1 MPITAI
7 IGRRDAPGMAS
18 PSFHRADTLLPHP
31 ADSEENGFVTSAA
44 PRRRVLAVED
54 DPSIRELM
62 RMHLALAGMD
72 VDEVA
77 DGRVA
82 LDRTRTEAFDLIVLD
97 VMLPTLDGITVCR
110 AIRSEG
116 VNRATPILM
125 VTARD
130 TEADTVIGLES
141 GADDY
146 LAKPFGVREF
156 VARVGAVMRRTRP
169 ASDAAGGDEGRILSS
184 RGLTL
189 DPNKRSATVRGR
201 DVDLTKQ
208 EFDILYLLAS
218 RPGIVFSRAALLA
231 RVWHGDTYV
240 TERTVDTVVSRVRR
254 KVEHDPQDPELI
266 LTAWGVGYK
275 FVDVD

>member
-1 MPITAI
+1 MS
-7 IGRRDAPGMAS
+7 S
-18 PSFHRADTLLPHP
+18 P
-31 ADSEENGFVTSAA
+31 A

-54 DPSIRELM
+54 DPAIRELM
-62 RMHLALAGMD
+62 RIHLALTGLE
-72 VDEVA
+72 VVEVA
-77 DGRVA
+77 DGREA
-82 LDRTRTEAFDLIVLD
+82 LERARAEPFDLIVLD
-97 VMLPTLDGITVCR
+97 IMLPTLDGITVCR
-110 AIRSEG
+110 AIRSDG
-116 VNRATPILM
+116 ANRATPILM

-146 LAKPFGVREF
+146 LAKPFGIREF
-156 VARVGAVMRRTRP
+156 VARVGAVLRRTRP
-169 ASDAAGGDEGRILSS
+169 AADAAAGDEARIVSS

-189 DPNKRSATVRGR
+189 DSGKRRATVRDR

-254 KVEHDPQDPELI
+254 KIEHDPQDPELI

>member
-1 MPITAI
+1 MSSP
-7 IGRRDAPGMAS
+7 AP
-18 PSFHRADTLLPHP
+18 P
-31 ADSEENGFVTSAA
+31 
-44 PRRRVLAVED
+44 RRVLAVED
-54 DPSIRELM
+54 DPAIRELM
-62 RMHLALAGMD
+62 RLHLALAGLH
-72 VDEVA
+72 VEEAA
-77 DGRVA
+77 DGREA
-82 LDRTRTEAFDLIVLD
+82 LARARAEAFDLIVLD

-116 VNRATPILM
+116 ANRDTPILI

-169 ASDAAGGDEGRILSS
+169 ADAAGEHQGRVIAS

-189 DPNKRSATVRGR
+189 DPARRRATVRGR
-201 DVDLTKQ
+201 EVDLTRH
-208 EFDILYLLAS
+208 EFDILYLFAS
-218 RPGIVFSRAALLA
+218 RPGIVFSRTALLA
-231 RVWHGDTYV
+231 RVWPGDTYV

-254 KVEHDPQDPELI
+254 KVERDSQDPELI
-266 LTAWGVGYK
+266 LTARGVGYK
-275 FVDVD
+275 FADVD

>member
-1 MPITAI
+1 MVAMSGP
-7 IGRRDAPGMAS
+7 
-18 PSFHRADTLLPHP
+18 
-31 ADSEENGFVTSAA
+31 A

-54 DPSIRELM
+54 DPAIRELM
-62 RMHLALAGMD
+62 RMHLVLAGLQ
-72 VDEVA
+72 VEEVA
-77 DGRVA
+77 DGREA
-82 LDRTRTEAFDLIVLD
+82 LDRARAEVFDLIVLD
-97 VMLPTLDGITVCR
+97 LMLPTLDGITVCR

-116 VNRATPILM
+116 ANRATPILM

-169 ASDAAGGDEGRILSS
+169 AADTAGGDEGRIISS
-184 RGLTL
+184 RGLTI
-189 DPNKRSATVRGR
+189 DPGRRRATVRDR
-201 DVDLTKQ
+201 DADLTKQ

-231 RVWHGDTYV
+231 RVWHGDTFV
-240 TERTVDTVVSRVRR
+240 TERTVDTVVSRIRR